1 MGLVFAEGVVT
12 ALTVASTNLF
22 FQATAEID
30 LDRLGDVRQL
40 RFGELEL
47 LENSSEQNVYE

>member
-1 MGLVFAEGVVT
+1 MVFAEGVVT